1 MTSSTLAIALEVL
14 QPHPRRLSSPRSC
27 QRALRRGPDL
37 KCYGSW
43 TYLSGQG
50 SGDFVKVRHGERSTK
65 RARLAFPESELKN
78 TPEFFGSGRRMCAG
92 HDRIQKSTLSHT
104 HTHTHVFL
112 GGRTVCTCMYI
123 YIHCIALHR
132 TTESTDASQKSCSEF
147 RTTASASSRP
157 S

>member
-123 YIHCIALHR
+123 YIYTLHCIASDHR
-132 TTESTDASQKSCSEF
+132 VYRRVPKIMQ
-147 RTTASASSRP
+147 
-157 S
+157 